1 LKVARGEKTGRQN
14 SGKTGEFMDSD
25 EPVTGWIE
33 GLRKG
38 DGSAALKI
46 WQHFSARLCEF
57 ARLKIH
63 PKTRRV
69 YDEEDAAVSA
79 FRSLYVGVAGGRF
92 PDLDD
97 RESLWRLMLVIAS
110 RKVTRRHRHDQ
121 QQRRDVRLNLED
133 SVFCLAADSG
143 YARLEQFASREP
155 TPEFQA
161 EFVETSIA
169 LLESLQEPALLEI
182 AQLKVEGYGDSEIAE
197 RLGCSRQAV
206 QRKVER
212 IRRSWSKYQNLLETS
227 EEARADPAETGIE
240 V

>member
-1 LKVARGEKTGRQN
+1 
-14 SGKTGEFMDSD
+14 MDSE
-25 EPVTGWIE
+25 EPITGWID

-38 DGSAALKI
+38 DESAAQKI
-46 WQHFSARLCEF
+46 WQHFSERLCDA

-63 PKTRRV
+63 PRTRRV

-79 FRSLYVGVAGGRF
+79 FRSLCLGVAGGRF

-110 RKVTRRHRHDQ
+110 RKVMHRHRHDQ
-121 QQRRDVRLNLED
+121 QQRRDSRRNLDE

-169 LLESLQEPALLEI
+169 LFESLKEPALLEI
-182 AQLKVEGYGDSEIAE
+182 AQLKIEGYGDSEIAE

-206 QRKVER
+206 QRKIER
-212 IRRSWSKYQNLLETS
+212 IRRKWSRYQNLLESS
-227 EEARADPAETGIE
+227 EEERADPAESGIGM
-240 V
+240 